1 MTRRTLIGLAVL
13 VIIANV
19 VAVWANVVAGQWF
32 YTPVNV
38 AALGM
43 VVWALHR
50 YPPRAGDDSPP
61 TRTPPR

>member
-43 VVWALHR
+43 VVWALYR
-50 YPPRAGDDSPP
+50 YPP
-61 TRTPPR
+61 PR